1 MVSIG
6 SIDQLIDAFSASV
19 WIFNGL
25 AIGALLIMRITH
37 EDKHRSFEV
46 RDILYFYIITPSQK
60 NFNTTFMYITPKVY
74 SHSFDR

>member
-1 MVSIG
+1 MASVMVSIG

-60 NFNTTFMYITPKVY
+60 KF
-74 SHSFDR
+74 